1 MENQQ
6 NGHKRRVRYSGTHPK
21 RYQEKYKELHP
32 EKYSDTVSKV
42 SINVVWA
49 YISYLRR
56 KLSALGANVKITA
69 SRGRGYMLEV
79 EEKE

>member
-32 EKYSDTVSKV
+32 EKYSDTVSRVIQKG
-42 SINVVWA
+42 ST
-49 YISYLRR
+49 RR
-56 KLSALGANVKITA
+56 GCTSPSV
-69 SRGRGYMLEV
+69 
-79 EEKE
+79 

>member
-42 SINVVWA
+42 IQKGST
-49 YISYLRR
+49 RR
-56 KLSALGANVKITA
+56 GCTSPSA
-69 SRGRGYMLEV
+69 
-79 EEKE
+79 

>member
-32 EKYSDTVSKV
+32 EKYSDTVSRVIQKG
-42 SINVVWA
+42 STPA
-49 YISYLRR
+49 EKSGLRP
-56 KLSALGANVKITA
+56 
-69 SRGRGYMLEV
+69 MQ
-79 EEKE
+79 

>member
-1 MENQQ
+1 MMELLMRQQ
-6 NGHKRRVRYSGTHPK
+6 GRFISTE
-21 RYQEKYKELHP
+21 QFKERIWGY
-32 EKYSDTVSKV
+32 ESESE
-42 SINVVWA
+42 INVVWA